1 MENPCNPAS
10 DCACLQSNANWWQ
23 AAHVVDSGLASYYN
37 GLANQDSSNYYQ
49 FLMWMYQYGCGM
61 MRALTGKDAA
71 KIKAPEPLTAEERAT
86 LEAEAAAFRKL
97 QVERLMKSRGQEI
110 PPNPE
115 APAKAQAV

>member
-1 MENPCNPAS
+1 
-10 DCACLQSNANWWQ
+10 
-23 AAHVVDSGLASYYN
+23 
-37 GLANQDSSNYYQ
+37 
-49 FLMWMYQYGCGM
+49 MWMYQYGCGM